1 MNVRIVELIFMGKD
15 RKEFFLMLLQ
25 DSTLAMHGK
34 KHAALPYKLT

>member
-25 DSTLAMHGK
+25 NSTLTMHSK
-34 KHAALPYKLT
+34 KHTALPFKLT